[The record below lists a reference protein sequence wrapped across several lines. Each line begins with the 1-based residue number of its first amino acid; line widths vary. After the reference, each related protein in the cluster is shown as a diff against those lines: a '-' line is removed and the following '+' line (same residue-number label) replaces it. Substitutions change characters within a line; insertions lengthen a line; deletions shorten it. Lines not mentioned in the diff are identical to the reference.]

1 MKNRCTALLV
11 LVCMLF
17 GLVSMCSA
25 AAAESIT
32 VYVASNTLKVYQKA
46 TSSSKLLGTM
56 AFAEK
61 MTCTATK
68 GSWAQVKNGDGSV
81 GYCRKSGLTTENPN
95 TLSEEVYLNRS
106 GVKVYRKPSTSAD
119 VMTTV
124 EDNLSTT
131 YTAVAATE
139 DGEWIRLQNGK
150 YFGYAQAKYVSPV
163 ADREEKPGE
172 GIASGTVY
180 VVDSTMKV
188 YKKASASS
196 KLLGTL
202 AYGEDVTLLSV
213 EDGWAKV
220 QNAAGT
226 AGYCKY
232 GSLSAENPNVYDKMI
247 YAAREGARVYA
258 RPSVETSVVAELALN
273 DRMTLVALVSDSAW
287 GRVRLASGVYGYV
300 LAEECAAK
308 PVEDRVD
315 EPADDVP
322 ADDAPAD
329 DNNSDLMGD
338 SSPANAII
346 ALGKEQL
353 GKPYVYAAS
362 GPDRFD
368 CSGFVYYCF
377 KEVTGIKLGR
387 TAYAQGYDDTYAKI
401 SSAGDLKAGDLVFFN
416 TNSED
421 SDLSDHSGIY
431 IGGGKF
437 IHASSAAARVV
448 ISDLTSGYY
457 QRTFSWGRRV
467 L

>member
-17 GLVSMCSA
+17 SLASMCSA
-25 AAAESIT
+25 AVAESIT
-32 VYVASNTLKVYQKA
+32 VYVASNTLKIYQKA
-46 TSSSKLLGTM
+46 TSSSKVLGTM

-68 GSWAQVKNGDGSV
+68 GSWAQVKNSDGSV
-81 GYCRKSGLTTENPN
+81 GYCKKSGLTTDDPN
-95 TLSEEVYLNRS
+95 TLSEEVYLNKS
-106 GVKVYRKPSTSAD
+106 GVKVYRKPSTGAD

-124 EDNLSTT
+124 NDNLATT
-131 YTAVAATE
+131 YIAVAVTE
-139 DGEWIRLQNGK
+139 DGDWIRLRNGK
-150 YFGYAQAKYVSPV
+150 YYGYAQAKYVSPV
-163 ADREEKPGE
+163 ADMDSEKDEPIPTG
-172 GIASGTVY
+172 AVY
-180 VVDSTMKV
+180 VIDSTLKV

-196 KLLGTL
+196 KHIGTL
-202 AYGEDVTLLSV
+202 AYGESVTLLSA

-226 AGYCKY
+226 TGYCKTA
-232 GSLSAENPNVYDKMI
+232 SISSDDPNVYDKTI
-247 YAAREGARVYA
+247 YAAREGTKVYA
-258 RPSVETSVVAELALN
+258 RPGTDSSVTAELALN
-273 DRMTLVALVSDSAW
+273 DRMTLVALVPDSAW
-287 GRVRLASGVYGYV
+287 GRVRLANGAYGYV

-308 PVEDRVD
+308 PVEETPD
-315 EPADDVP
+315 EPADEP
-322 ADDAPAD
+322 ADTPAD
-329 DNNSDLMGD
+329 DNNDALMGE

-346 ALGKEQL
+346 ALAKEHL
-353 GKPYVYAAS
+353 GEPYVYAAS

-401 SSAGDLKAGDLVFFN
+401 SDPDDLRAGDLVFFN

-431 IGGGKF
+431 IGSGMF
-437 IHASSAAARVV
+437 IHASSAAARVI
-448 ISDLTSGYY
+448 ISDLTDGYY